1 MQGKFDLF
9 QRQKQML
16 QSLRAREVD
25 EKHGV
30 VCLVCSI
37 VLGITVLKMSKLVC
51 FSEFLCWRQR
61 KVCSIGAIFYNAS
74 ERSLCALLGPDQL
87 L

>member
-1 MQGKFDLF
+1 
-9 QRQKQML
+9 ML
-16 QSLRAREVD
+16 QSLRAGGVD

-37 VLGITVLKMSKLVC
+37 LLGIMVFKMSKLIR
-51 FSEFLCWRQR
+51 FSELFCWRQR
-61 KVCSIGAIFYNAS
+61 KVWSTAAIFYNAS
-74 ERSLCALLGPDQL
+74 EISLCALLGPDQL